1 VIHLTPIDILL
12 AGLQA
17 LQEYLSAHVL
27 TCLIPAF
34 FIAGAIAVFVSKKSV
49 LKYFGADTKKYIS
62 YPVAALSGTI
72 LAVCSCTIL
81 PLFTSIHKR
90 GAGIGPAT
98 AFLFSGPAI
107 NILAIVLTA
116 QVLGYNIGLA
126 RAVAAVLMAV
136 VIGLLMAFIFRKEES
151 GKKNDDKNM
160 FTVQTGEEKSSRPV
174 WISLLF
180 LVLLVLILLIGAA
193 SSSYIPWIPKL
204 AIVYFLTLVVS
215 GILIFYY
222 TRDEVKNWG
231 KETWGLTKKIFPIL
245 LVGVFIVGIIGGI
258 AAYFMP
264 GTDPAN
270 ALGVAVAPYIG
281 GNDIVS
287 CFLASVIG
295 AILYMPT
302 LLEVAIVGNLF
313 GYSSG
318 IMGGGPALALLLA
331 GPSLSLPSMVVITK
345 VMGAKK
351 ALVYFILVIVIA
363 ALVGFVYGMIA
374 G

>member
-1 VIHLTPIDILL
+1 MEIIDIII
-12 AGLQA
+12 AGFQT
-17 LQEYLSAHVL
+17 LQEYISAHVL
-27 TCLIPAF
+27 TCLVPAF
-34 FIAGAIAVFVSKKSV
+34 FIAGAIAVFVSKQSI
-49 LKYFGADTKKYIS
+49 LKYFGANTKKYIS

-107 NILAIVLTA
+107 NVLAIVLTA
-116 QVLGYNIGLA
+116 QVLGYDIGLA
-126 RAVAAVLMAV
+126 RAVAAILMSI
-136 VIGLLMAFIFRKEES
+136 VIGLSMAFIFRKEES
-151 GKKNDDKNM
+151 EKKKENNDI
-160 FTVQTGEEKSSRPV
+160 FAGQPGEEKSSRPV

-193 SSSYIPWIPKL
+193 SSSYIPWVPKL
-204 AIVYFLTLVVS
+204 AIVYVLTLAVS
-215 GILIFYY
+215 VILIFYY

-231 KETWGLTKKIFPIL
+231 METWCLTKKIFPIL
-245 LVGVFIVGIIGGI
+245 LVGVFIVGIIGGV
-258 AAYFMP
+258 AAYFIP
-264 GTDPAN
+264 GADPAT

-281 GNDIVS
+281 GNDIFS

-313 GYSSG
+313 GYSAG
-318 IMGGGPALALLLA
+318 IMGGGPALALLLS
-331 GPSLSLPSMVVITK
+331 GPSLSLPSMVVITR
-345 VMGAKK
+345 VMGMKK
-351 ALVYFILVIVIA
+351 AFVYFALVIVIS

>member
-1 VIHLTPIDILL
+1 MNPIDIIA
-12 AGLQA
+12 AGFQT

-49 LKYFGADTKKYIS
+49 LKYFGANTKKYIS

-116 QVLGYNIGLA
+116 QVLGYDIGLA
-126 RAVAAVLMAV
+126 RAVAAILMSV
-136 VIGLLMAFIFRKEES
+136 VIGLLMALIFRKEES
-151 GKKNDDKNM
+151 EKKKENNDM
-160 FTVQTGEEKSSRPV
+160 FAAQSGEEKSSRPV

-204 AIVYFLTLVVS
+204 AIVYVLTLAVS
-215 GILIFYY
+215 VILIFYY

-231 KETWGLTKKIFPIL
+231 METWCLTKKIFPIL
-245 LVGVFIVGIIGGI
+245 LVGVFIVGIIGGV
-258 AAYFMP
+258 AAYFIP
-264 GTDPAN
+264 GADPAN

-281 GNDIVS
+281 GNDIFS

-313 GYSSG
+313 GYSAG

-331 GPSLSLPSMVVITK
+331 GPSLSLPSMVVITR
-345 VMGAKK
+345 VMGMKK
-351 ALVYFILVIVIA
+351 AFVYFVLVIVLS